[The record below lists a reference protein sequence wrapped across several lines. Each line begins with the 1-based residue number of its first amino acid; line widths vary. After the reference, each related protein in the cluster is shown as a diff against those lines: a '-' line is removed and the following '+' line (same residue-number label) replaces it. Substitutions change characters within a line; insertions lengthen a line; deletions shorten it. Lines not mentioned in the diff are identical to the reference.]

1 MTSQDDRRQRPVAG
15 DGTEVTC
22 GETLWTEDPGKL
34 PSWFGVPLHVVAY
47 DPEKNLVVFTSPAN
61 ADYLETIDAALLT
74 HEVRATLDKLKELGR
89 RLLED
94 PEAACGT
101 IELEGKAAYLD
112 RLLELASTVSAP
124 GSEV

>member
-1 MTSQDDRRQRPVAG
+1 M
-15 DGTEVTC
+15 
-22 GETLWTEDPGKL
+22 
-34 PSWFGVPLHVVAY
+34 VAY
-47 DPEKNLVVFTSPAN
+47 DPEKNLVVFALPAN

-89 RLLED
+89 RPLED

-124 GSEV
+124 GSEG

>member
-1 MTSQDDRRQRPVAG
+1 M
-15 DGTEVTC
+15 
-22 GETLWTEDPGKL
+22 
-34 PSWFGVPLHVVAY
+34 VAY

-74 HEVRATLDKLKELGR
+74 HEVRTTLDKLKELGR

-112 RLLELASTVSAP
+112 RLLELASTASTL